1 MISFNLFEEK
11 FFKMITLCG
20 FTFVK
25 KNTDDYF
32 ESLKHT
38 DERTL
43 LLAFKEMTEDPPAK
57 LNLKHIKSFISIVK
71 NRGIDGV
78 QASWNGVE
86 CSEPD
91 CIEGLIMTIHGG
103 NSYVWKCPKCRSY
116 NCKSY
121 PWYTRENIEALEQK
135 LAKQFKVRPE
145 FISDSNLYKKP
156 EPVETDMGSILLNV
170 AKNLKE
176 ENRKDLV

>member
-1 MISFNLFEEK
+1 MISFDLFEEK

-32 ESLKHT
+32 ESLKYT

-71 NRGIDGV
+71 NRGIDGT
-78 QASWNGVE
+78 QSSWNGKE

-91 CIEGLIMTIHGG
+91 CIDGLVMTKHGG
-103 NSYVWKCPKCRSY
+103 NSYVWKCPVCRSY
-116 NCKSY
+116 DCKSY
-121 PWYTRENIEALEQK
+121 PWFNRENVEALEQK
-135 LAKQFKVRPE
+135 LAKQFERPE
-145 FISDSNLYKKP
+145 FISESEKP
-156 EPVETDMGSILLNV
+156 EPINAGPVILNV

-176 ENRKDLV
+176 ENRKDLI